1 MGSPGKV
8 TGTLQL
14 LEYVL
19 NLPMCLYDIT
29 RTMRYKVEFK
39 YRYGKDYVYCNE
51 YHEDEQFVQPLNSNG
66 KPLCTIAKTNIQKA
80 SAVKTGNNLYY
91 NIKTLR
97 CRLTVIHYEKV

>member
-19 NLPMCLYDIT
+19 NLPMYLYNIT

-39 YRYGKDYVYCNE
+39 YRYCNE
-51 YHEDEQFVQPLNSNG
+51 YHEDEQFIQPLNSNG
-66 KPLCTIAKTNIQKA
+66 KPLCTIAKTNIISIRECK
-80 SAVKTGNNLYY
+80 
-91 NIKTLR
+91 
-97 CRLTVIHYEKV
+97 